1 MIWTAVIWT
10 VGALPLLV
18 RMVGVQFLPSVQWY
32 QDARWIALGVGC
44 FTGVIGT
51 LVVSRSLARNEPDG
65 LSMKSIAVV
74 IFSPFFSGMIGMD
87 AASVGFP
94 MLYTSVFGVQG
105 EQHYVVARAE
115 GFSDRKCRNR
125 IRLRQTPAL
134 YSKLCGFS
142 EEFRNSL
149 RPGMQIV
156 VLGRSSKF
164 GVFVAR
170 ARAVQPIE

>member
-32 QDARWIALGVGC
+32 QEARWIALGVGC
-44 FTGVIGT
+44 FSGGIGT
-51 LVVSRSLARNEPDG
+51 LVVSSSLARDEPYG
-65 LSMKSIAVV
+65 LSVKSIALV
-74 IFSPFFSGMIGMD
+74 ILSPFFFGILGKD
-87 AASVGFP
+87 AVSVGFP

-105 EQHYVVARAE
+105 EQHYVVDRAE
-115 GFSDRKCRNR
+115 GFSNRKCRNK
-125 IRLRQTPAL
+125 IELRQTPDL
-134 YSKLCGFS
+134 YRKLCGFS

-156 VLGRSSKF
+156 VLGRSSQF